1 MAFVFKKGASRLV
14 KAASSP
20 QARGL
25 GKKLDKVAGVSGGVG
40 FLWETAQYQQS
51 AQGDPWKTID
61 GAYTSL
67 FNLALGAFAPLWA
80 RAAVVT
86 WRLGRTPDTHA
97 RPAKLKSEA
106 LGTLSPVNVQA
117 FVEMVDAC
125 PDQYKEVARQMV
137 ERARACGNTHVQ
149 SAMQA
154 MMVLQHEETHQPLH
168 RKVARQGDPFSGV

>member
-1 MAFVFKKGASRLV
+1 MSSVFKKAVTRAV
-14 KAASSP
+14 KAAAFP
-20 QARGL
+20 QARRL
-25 GKKLDKVAGVSGGVG
+25 GNALNKAAGVSGVVG
-40 FLWETAQYQQS
+40 FIWETAQYQQC

-67 FNLALGAFAPLWA
+67 FNLGLGAFAPLWA

-97 RPAKLKSEA
+97 RPAKLKSEM
-106 LGTLSPVNVQA
+106 LGTISPVNLQA

-125 PDQYKEVARQMV
+125 PDQYKDVARQMIAQA
-137 ERARACGNTHVQ
+137 RARGAAHVQ
-149 SAMQA
+149 SATQA
-154 MMVLQHEETHQPLH
+154 LMVLQHDETHLPLH